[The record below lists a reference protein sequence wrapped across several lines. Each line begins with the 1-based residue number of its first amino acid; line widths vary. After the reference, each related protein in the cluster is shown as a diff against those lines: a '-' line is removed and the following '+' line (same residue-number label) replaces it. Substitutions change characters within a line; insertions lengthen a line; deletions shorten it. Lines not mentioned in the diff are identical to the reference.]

1 MDAHDIYMSPPTAE
15 SSLNEPIAEEVVDE
29 AKAKKINES
38 LREIGGVIEDGAITF
53 LKQEYL
59 YLSIFLG
66 LFSILIYFTVEMK
79 PWTAYTTVSFLI
91 GGFTSMACGYIGMRI
106 AVHTNIRTT
115 QESCR
120 HINDGFRVAYRGG
133 QVLGFVLVGI
143 ALLVLALLMVIYKA
157 MYLSADI
164 ADLDFENRSDQYK
177 ELFEVLAGYG
187 LGGST
192 VALFGRVGGG
202 IYTKAADV
210 GSDLAGK
217 VVAGLNEDDPSNPGV
232 IADNVGDNV
241 GDIAGM
247 GSDLFGSLAESTCAG
262 LVVSALSSDLIAE
275 GNGTLYYPLTIT
287 AVGIIVSFFTT
298 FFATNIQAVHE
309 GNVETVLKWQ
319 LIISTFLLTAGIFG
333 VSYLFLPETIEFGGL
348 QPFVSSRMYA
358 ISCVCAGLWSGLII
372 GWTTEYYTSNTY
384 KPVRELADSCKM
396 GAAPN
401 IIMGLALGY
410 VSNVIPI
417 ICLCITIWVAF
428 ETTGMY
434 GVALAALGML
444 SNLPIAL
451 AIDGYGPI
459 SDNAGGIAEMAGC
472 PHWVRKRTDLLDA
485 AGNTTAAIGKG
496 FAIGSAALVSLA
508 LFGAFVTR
516 TGQTGNVNILSPL
529 PFAGLLLGAMI
540 PYWFSAMT
548 MKAVGIAAQDMIAE
562 IARQF
567 KDEEI
572 ANGTKKPD
580 YEACIAI
587 STSASLK
594 YMMAPGLL
602 VLLTPFV
609 IGFLFGP
616 ACVSGLLA
624 GILVSGIQIAIS
636 FSNTGGAWDNAKKYV
651 EAGNNKYGFNSDG
664 TAFKDEDGNEF
675 FKKGTEAHRN
685 AVVGDTVGDP
695 LKDTSGP
702 SINILVKLSAI
713 TSLVFGG
720 FFKEHNLIGAK

>member
-1 MDAHDIYMSPPTAE
+1 M
-15 SSLNEPIAEEVVDE
+15 
-29 AKAKKINES
+29 
-38 LREIGGVIEDGAITF
+38 R
-53 LKQEYL
+53 
-59 YLSIFLG
+59 
-66 LFSILIYFTVEMK
+66 

-91 GGFTSMACGYIGMRI
+91 GGFTSIICGYIGMRI

-115 QESCR
+115 KESAR
-120 HINDGFRVAYRGG
+120 HINSGFIIAYRGG
-133 QVLGFVLVGI
+133 QVLGFMLVGI
-143 ALLVLALLMVIYKA
+143 ALLILTILMVVYKN
-157 MYLSADI
+157 MYL
-164 ADLDFENRSDQYK
+164 ADLDLNAADASEHYK

-217 VVAGLNEDDPSNPGV
+217 VVAGLREDDPSNPGV

-247 GSDLFGSLAESTCAG
+247 GSDLFGSLAEATCAG
-262 LVVSALSSDLIAE
+262 LVVSAISPQLMNTVDGAM
-275 GNGTLYYPLTIT
+275 YYPLTIT
-287 AVGIIVSFFTT
+287 AVGIVASFFTT
-298 FFATNIQAVHE
+298 FFATNFMTVNE
-309 GNVETVLKWQ
+309 KNVEWTLKVQ
-319 LIISTFLLTAGIFG
+319 LIVSTLLLTGAIYG
-333 VSYLFLPETIEFGGL
+333 VSYLFLPQEFSFGVIGTPAYL
-348 QPFVSSRMYA
+348 ACTRNYA
-358 ISCVCAGLWSGLII
+358 IACVLSGLWSGLII

-384 KPVRELADSCKM
+384 RPVQELAESCRM

-410 VSNVIPI
+410 ASNVIPI
-417 ICLCITIWVAF
+417 ICLCVTIWIAF
-428 ETTGMY
+428 QTTGMY
-434 GVALAALGML
+434 GVALSALGML

-459 SDNAGGIAEMAGC
+459 SDNAGGIAEMSGC

-516 TGQTGNVNILSPL
+516 TGQSGQVNILSPL

-548 MKAVGIAAQDMIAE
+548 MKAVGIAAQEMIQE
-562 IARQF
+562 IKRQF
-567 KDEEI
+567 ENEDIRERRQE
-572 ANGTKKPD
+572 PD
-580 YEACIAI
+580 YDRCIAI
-587 STSASLK
+587 STTASLK
-594 YMMAPGLL
+594 YMVAPGAL
-602 VLLTPFV
+602 VLGTPFF
-609 IGFLFGP
+609 IGFMFGP
-616 ACVSGLLA
+616 TAVSGLLA

-651 EAGNNKYGFNSDG
+651 EEGSHQYPIDPVTGNRYTD
-664 TAFKDEDGNEF
+664 DDGNDYF
-675 FKKGTEAHRN
+675 RKGTEAHKA

-702 SINILVKLSAI
+702 SINILIKLSAI

-720 FFKEHNLIGAK
+720 FFQKNHLFGN